1 MRQTKQTKK
10 RQEVTPVHQEEE
22 EEIKLSEAELS
33 HIDGVIGPRSPLF
46 CEVLP
51 LFDKKAYVIL
61 RDDRQ
66 IVRQL
71 HLDCPGSPDSLYFS
85 KEAKKKFI
93 TEHPIIAINVSRYPC
108 VAGDGEWEYY
118 IKSRYPSVRDC
129 TCNLRIYMKDSRAFK
144 RQNLV
149 LSSNYFYLAGLN
161 ELTKQSPIWPC
172 HLTKVVNI

>member
-1 MRQTKQTKK
+1 MRPTQRTK
-10 RQEVTPVHQEEE
+10 RQQDAVREEVVE

-46 CEVLP
+46 SQVLP

-66 IVRQL
+66 TLRQL

-93 TEHPIIAINVSRYPC
+93 TEHPIVAIDVSRYPC
-108 VAGDGEWEYY
+108 VASDGEWEYY
-118 IKSRYPSVRDC
+118 IKSRHPSVRDC
-129 TCNLRIYMKDSRAFK
+129 TCSLRIYMKDSRAFK

-172 HLTKVVNI
+172 HLTKAVNI